1 MNTTT
6 LDSHGAVAGQVERGV
21 RRAVVAALVLA
32 CAGCS
37 VGERTDAETPK
48 GWRTFVAGGNHVT
61 HVVPV
66 TMEDGTRCVVTFG
79 NGAGRGV
86 SCDWSSAK

>member
-1 MNTTT
+1 MTNERTAAP
-6 LDSHGAVAGQVERGV
+6 AVALPVECMV
-21 RRAVVAALVLA
+21 RRVFVAALVIA

-37 VGERTDAETPK
+37 VGERTDTETPK
-48 GWRTFVAGGNHVT
+48 GLRTFVAGGNHVT
-61 HVVPV
+61 HVAPV
-66 TMEDGTRCVVTFG
+66 MMDDGTKCVVTFG

>member
-1 MNTTT
+1 MTD
-6 LDSHGAVAGQVERGV
+6 DSAGVGPVERGV

-48 GWRTFVAGGNHVT
+48 GWKSFVAPGNRIT
-61 HVVPV
+61 YAVPV
-66 TMEDGTRCVVTFG
+66 TMDDGTKCVIVIG
-79 NGAGRGV
+79 NGPGRGV